1 MVDICVCRVL
11 PYYPNNAG
19 LRVLFNPTP
28 QKMIEMPK
36 LAELTARIVA
46 LVSEE
51 TEIPKETILSK
62 SRTTEAVDARHLAIW
77 LPHAKNVY
85 PKRIAETFGLSA
97 RSVRHIVTTLD
108 SRIQTNK
115 PLGYNL
121 AKIRKQLGDNSEIT
135 PLRTTL
141 PKVILWHGA
150 ILPRDQ
156 IHNYLYGRK

>member
-1 MVDICVCRVL
+1 
-11 PYYPNNAG
+11 
-19 LRVLFNPTP
+19 
-28 QKMIEMPK
+28 MIEMPK

-77 LPHAKNVY
+77 LLHAKNVY

-97 RSVRHIVTTLD
+97 RSVRHIVTTFD

-135 PLRTTL
+135 R
-141 PKVILWHGA
+141 
-150 ILPRDQ
+150 Q
-156 IHNYLYGRK
+156 